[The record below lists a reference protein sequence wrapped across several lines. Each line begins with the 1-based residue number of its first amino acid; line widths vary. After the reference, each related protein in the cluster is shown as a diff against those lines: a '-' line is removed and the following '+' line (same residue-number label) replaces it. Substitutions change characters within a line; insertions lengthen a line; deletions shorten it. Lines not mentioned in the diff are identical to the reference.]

1 MEAVRNGCAELSG
14 DGAEHLRRVLRAERG
29 QRFEL
34 SDNGHVYLAEID
46 DFGKGKVRFRVI
58 EEIAAAP
65 PTVGLVLLA
74 SLVKFDRFEWMIE
87 KATELSVETIIPVM
101 AGRSDKGLDAAAH
114 KRVDRWRKIAI
125 ESSQQS
131 RRTRLPEISDVVS
144 FAKALTAAGGCRF
157 FLEEESGADP
167 ILSAIPDRRAAADRV
182 ALLVGPEGGWTDEE
196 RGEASKAGWRAVS
209 LGPQILR
216 AETAAVAALAVISAA
231 WSARGGER

>member
-1 MEAVRNGCAELSG
+1 VEAVRNGCAELSG
-14 DGAEHLRRVLRAERG
+14 DGAEHLRRVLRAEPG

-34 SDNGHVYLAEID
+34 SDNNRVYLAEID

-65 PTVGLVLLA
+65 PTVGLVLFA

-87 KATELSVETIIPVM
+87 KATELSVEKIVPVM
-101 AGRSDKGLDAAAH
+101 AGRSDKGLDTAAH

-144 FAKALTAAGGCRF
+144 FAKALTVAGDCRF

-167 ILSAIPDRRAAADRV
+167 ILSAIPGRRAAADRV

-231 WSARGGER
+231 WSARSGER